1 MTHAEPLVLSTPLP
15 PATLAAAPCSLLT
28 RAEATE
34 LDRLTIAFGSE
45 GVTLMQRAGAAVVA
59 VIEQHYAPTRCL
71 VLCGGGKN
79 GGDGF
84 IVAELLRQMGWD
96 VACIACG
103 GLPESGDAHIARTRY
118 QGQVLPWN
126 SIAFEEAG
134 LVVDAIFGVGL
145 SRAMES
151 GLAAIV
157 AAVNKSG
164 VPVVAIDM
172 PSGIHA
178 DSGAVLGAAVRAT
191 QTVTFTRKKPGLLLL
206 PGRDYA
212 GNVIV
217 ADINMDMDALY
228 NLPLRFAE
236 NAPALW
242 RERLP
247 QFSATQHKYDHGH
260 ALILGGGVMTGAARL
275 AARACQR
282 TGAGLVSIA
291 APPYAT
297 LVYASNLDS
306 VLVQPIT
313 TPEDWQKQIDDRRKT
328 ALLLGPG
335 AGVTDLLQQQVL
347 AALATDKPTVL
358 DADALTCFAETPEL
372 LFRAVRPHTVLT
384 PHSGEFLRLFGPQQ
398 EFSDRLAVVSRMAQ
412 MLQCVVLLKGADTI
426 IAAPDGRAII
436 NANAPPWLATAGS
449 GDVLAGI
456 ITGFMAQGVAAFH
469 ATCIG
474 AWLHGAAAQNFQ
486 PGMIAEDLVATLP
499 QTLATLAA
507 E

>member
-28 RAEATE
+28 RAEAAE
-34 LDRLTIAFGSE
+34 LDRLTIVFGSD
-45 GVTLMQRAGAAVVA
+45 GLTLMQRAGAAVVA
-59 VIEQHYAPTRCL
+59 VIEQHYEPTRCL
-71 VLCGGGKN
+71 VLCGTGKN

-84 IVAELLRQMGWD
+84 IVAELLRQAEWD
-96 VACIACG
+96 VACVACG
-103 GLPESGDAHIARTRY
+103 DMPDSGDAAAARARY
-118 QGQVLPWN
+118 QGAVLSWD
-126 SIAFEEAG
+126 SALLAEAG

-145 SRAMES
+145 SRPLDS
-151 GLAAIV
+151 GLSAMV

-172 PSGIHA
+172 PSGIQA
-178 DSGAVLGAAVRAT
+178 DSGAVLGAAIRAT

-206 PGRDYA
+206 PGRDNA
-212 GNVIV
+212 GHVIV

-228 NLPLRFAE
+228 NLPLRYAE
-236 NAPALW
+236 NTPALW
-242 RERLP
+242 RDMLP
-247 QFSATQHKYDHGH
+247 QFTANQHKYDHGH

-275 AARACQR
+275 ASRACQR

-313 TPEDWQKQIDDRRKT
+313 TPDDWQKQIDDRRKT
-328 ALLLGPG
+328 AFLLGPG
-335 AGVTDLLQQQVL
+335 AGVSELLQRQVL
-347 AALATDKPTVL
+347 AALETDKPTVL
-358 DADALTCFAETPEL
+358 DADALTCFAETPEQ

-384 PHSGEFLRLFGPQQ
+384 PHTGEFLRLFGPQQ

-412 MLQCVVLLKGADTI
+412 MLQCVILLKGSDTV

-469 ATCIG
+469 AACIG
-474 AWLHGAAAQNFQ
+474 AWLHGTAAQNFQ
-486 PGMIAEDLVATLP
+486 PGMIAEDLITTLP
-499 QTLATLAA
+499 ATLAA
-507 E
+507 LAAD